1 MAPHTALAPCMGHTA
16 IDGAGA
22 SARKHRLDYLHFVQS
37 KNPNGRHRETEL
49 YRNYEF
55 SFPSDIGV
63 CNTHLE
69 GTYTSQVGCGF
80 LNVVS
85 SLCHIL
91 EI

>member
-49 YRNYEF
+49 YRNYEL
-55 SFPSDIGV
+55 SSPSDISV
-63 CNTHLE
+63 CNIHFE
-69 GTYTSQVGCGF
+69 GTYTTQVGCGF
-80 LNVVS
+80 FKFVS
-85 SLCHIL
+85 SLLNIL